1 MKLLLILA
9 LSLPAQ
15 AGAPTQLKESDGCGD
30 LECCQLGIEW
40 SVLEDT
46 KATANPGGGKV
57 VGHLKKGNEVMTAKG
72 AFTISSR
79 GVLKLTADKAGGK
92 AGQELYYFDPNN
104 GRGLRLYTKT
114 GKKVESPSGY
124 DFLSPQMLKPA
135 CKEKCSGEVLKPSSG
150 NTYIEVEL

>member
-1 MKLLLILA
+1 
-9 LSLPAQ
+9 
-15 AGAPTQLKESDGCGD
+15 
-30 LECCQLGIEW
+30 
-40 SVLEDT
+40 
-46 KATANPGGGKV
+46 
-57 VGHLKKGNEVMTAKG
+57 
-72 AFTISSR
+72 
-79 GVLKLTADKAGGK
+79 LTADKAGGK

-150 NTYIEVEL
+150 NTYIEVELPGGKHGWVNLEAIDPTC